1 MYYIIYMDYEKN
13 REFIKDYVSSV
24 IEDLGP
30 MIETLMDEGN
40 HTDNELEQIFLDH
53 VSKTEFNRFC
63 DIYNDLVD
71 YIGEGIYMDPWIII
85 NNYEHIFD
93 DDWEYENYLDVYDDY
108 YKQYMDK
115 KNKKK
120 KKRKNKKNK
129 KNTDNEEVVETLSFN
144 IPQDGLAENFYLSAS
159 ITVKQE
165 GDFGLNYI
173 PIKINGNYVNIPI
186 QRPNNRPTPI

>member
-1 MYYIIYMDYEKN
+1 MDYEKN

-115 KNKKK
+115 KK

-129 KNTDNEEVVETLSFN
+129 KNTDNEQVVETISLK
-144 IPQDGLAENFYLSAS
+144 IPQDGLAENFYLYIPVS
-159 ITVKQE
+159 VKQE
-165 GDFGLNYI
+165 GDIGPINI
-173 PIKINGNYVNIPI
+173 PIQINGNYVSIPI
-186 QRPNNRPTPI
+186 PRPNIRPTPI